1 MVFKAQLFRVM
12 SGQDASIEKIMGD
25 YAENE
30 NEKEGKGA
38 KSKLT
43 KSLEEQKWLMTFDIL
58 NNSSLTFSQY
68 ISSASLKGL
77 PSVSLEIET
86 PPPDFTV

>member
-1 MVFKAQLFRVM
+1 MVFKAQIFSLIN
-12 SGQDASIEKIMGD
+12 SQDASIEKMMGD

-30 NEKEGKGA
+30 SEKE
-38 KSKLT
+38 SKVS
-43 KSLEEQKWLMTFDIL
+43 KAMEEQKWLMTFDIL